1 MVGTCIY
8 SKRYAAEYIDT
19 GEKHPAITVFRKQEA
34 LYSEEEFIEIAV
46 ELSEKCRI
54 GVDIFD
60 REDRLRVD
68 FILHTELVSEEYSYL
83 WDMLMNHSN
92 LFGLVVRS
100 TAPQT
105 VLVSFVLIKSKY
117 LEAQ

>member
-19 GEKHPAITVFRKQEA
+19 GEKHPALTVFHKQEA
-34 LYSEEEFIEIAV
+34 IYNEDEFVKTAIE
-46 ELSEKCRI
+46 LCEKCRV

-68 FILHTELVSEEYSYL
+68 CILHTEIVSEECSYL
-83 WDMLMNHSN
+83 WDMLMNNSN

-105 VLVSFVLIKSKY
+105 VLASFVLIKSKY
-117 LEAQ
+117 LEAR